1 MKAGLKYTLWTLAW
15 CAVVGYVVYAAMLAR
30 SVRKEMRVHRVEIDL
45 RDSSATGYLLTA
57 DRILKWIEEEKIPTV
72 GEPVDCVPIG
82 RIEERIARDGFTEKV
97 VAYIDT
103 KGVLHISVN
112 QRNPVFR
119 LLADGRNCYVTEDG
133 YVFDAPNTASVYV
146 PVVTG
151 DYRPPF
157 APHYRGLVRL
167 SINRDQAKLTEEIWQ
182 LERSKRPRYEGIER
196 FGDSMRA
203 ERRRFIKPRWW
214 MLEKDDDPEF
224 LKRVHDL
231 RREKKLNRRR
241 FRYMRNSYRDTIRQ
255 ISREQQSRRE
265 GQKKL
270 EKNYADFINL
280 LIFVGKVEKDAFWRS
295 EVVQIVAHSTP
306 AGVLEVDLVPRSG
319 KFIIRF
325 GRLERIDEK
334 FVKLRRFYHLGLARA
349 GWDTYRTIDVRYENQ
364 VICNRK

>member
-1 MKAGLKYTLWTLAW
+1 MNAGLKYTLWTLLW
-15 CAVVGYVVYAAMLAR
+15 CAVVGYVVYAAMLSR
-30 SVRKEMRVHRVEIDL
+30 SVRQELRVKRVEIDL

-57 DRILKWIEEEKIPTV
+57 ERILRWIDQEQIPTV
-72 GEPVDCVPIG
+72 GEPVDRVPIS
-82 RIEERIARDGFTEKV
+82 RIEERIARDGFAEKV
-97 VAYIDT
+97 VAYIDPE
-103 KGVLHISVN
+103 GVLHIRVE

-119 LLADGRNCYVTEDG
+119 LLADGRDCYVTQDG
-133 YVFDAPNTASVYV
+133 YVFDAPRGTSVYV

-157 APHYRGLVRL
+157 ARDFSGRVRS
-167 SINRDQAKLTEEIWQ
+167 SINQEQARMTDEIWQ
-182 LERSKRPRYEGIER
+182 LERSKSPRYEGIER

-214 MLEKDDDPEF
+214 MLETDDDPEF
-224 LKRVHDL
+224 LERVHDL
-231 RREKKLNRRR
+231 RQEKKLNLRR
-241 FRYMRNSYRDTIRQ
+241 FRYMRDRYRDTIRQ

-270 EKNYADFINL
+270 EKYYEDFINL
-280 LIFVGKVEKDAFWRS
+280 LTFVGKVEKDAFWRS

-306 AGVLEVDLVPRSG
+306 AGALEVDLVPRSG
-319 KFIIRF
+319 RFIIRF
-325 GRLERIDEK
+325 GQLERIENK
-334 FVKLRRFYHLGLARA
+334 LLKLRRFYHSGLARA